1 MVEIREL
8 DQIQAEL
15 EVLHER
21 SQSNKLNIAS
31 HEATCEERY
40 HNILQMLDSAQKQ
53 HDQMHKEILALNN
66 LAAQGQSTIKTLFY
80 VGGFV
85 TAVAGFIYM
94 LMQIFPRWKINF
106 LNSKSKNF

>member
-1 MVEIREL
+1 MAETREL

-53 HDQMHKEILALNN
+53 HDEMHKEIQTLNGLAT
-66 LAAQGQSTIKTLFY
+66 QGQSTIKALFY
-80 VGGFV
+80 VGGFI
-85 TAVAGFIYM
+85 TAVAGFVYTI
-94 LMQIFPRWKINF
+94 MQIFPR
-106 LNSKSKNF
+106 

>member
-53 HDQMHKEILALNN
+53 HDQMHKEILALNS

-94 LMQIFPRWKINF
+94 LMQIFPR
-106 LNSKSKNF
+106 

>member
-1 MVEIREL
+1 MSESREL
-8 DQIQAEL
+8 DQIQKEL

-40 HNILQMLDSAQKQ
+40 NRIQQMLIASQKQ
-53 HDQMHKEILALNN
+53 HDQMHKEILALNS
-66 LAAQGQSTIKTLFY
+66 LATQGQSTIKTLFY
-80 VGGFV
+80 VGGFT

-94 LMQIFPRWKINF
+94 IMQIFPK
-106 LNSKSKNF
+106 

>member
-1 MVEIREL
+1 MAETREL

-21 SQSNKLNIAS
+21 SQATKLHMAS

-40 HNILQMLDSAQKQ
+40 HNILQMLESSQKQ
-53 HDQMHKEILALNN
+53 HYHMHKEIQTLNSLAT
-66 LAAQGQSTIKTLFY
+66 QGQSTIKTLFY
-80 VGGFV
+80 VFGFI

-94 LMQIFPRWKINF
+94 IIQIFPK
-106 LNSKSKNF
+106 